1 MYTQSQLKDLV
12 EKTLLNI
19 TFPEDIS
26 KLYDPVK
33 YVLSAGGKRIR
44 PVITL
49 MACNL
54 FSDKIDNAVLPS
66 AGLEIFHNFTL
77 VHDDIMDNSMV
88 RRNLPTVHTKWNLNQ
103 AILSGDVMVF
113 IANECFF
120 HLPPDMFY
128 AVLRIYNK
136 SAIDVCTGQQL
147 DMDFEKILT
156 VSEKEYLHMI
166 ELKTAA
172 LIAGCAKIGALLG
185 GAETKD
191 RDIMYEF
198 GKNLGMAF
206 QIQDDLLDVYGDT
219 KMFGKTTGSDI
230 TANKKTYLYV
240 KSMELASG
248 KILKTFQ
255 TLFQNKESDS
265 HEKIKKVID
274 IYDTL
279 HVKSITE
286 ELAKNYIS
294 AAITNLENIAVGADR
309 KYEIKTIVE
318 SLSGRN
324 I

>member
-12 EKTLLNI
+12 EKTLLNL
-19 TFPEDIS
+19 TFPEEVS

-33 YVLSAGGKRIR
+33 YVLSAGGKRLR

-54 FSDKIDNAVLPS
+54 FSDKIDNAVLPA

-77 VHDDIMDNSMV
+77 VHDDIMDNSSV
-88 RRNLPTVHTKWNLNQ
+88 RRNLPTVHAKWNLNQ
-103 AILSGDVMVF
+103 GILSGDVMVF

-120 HLPPDMFY
+120 YLPPDTLY
-128 AVLRIYNK
+128 EVLRIYNK

-156 VSEKEYLHMI
+156 VSEKEYLRMI

-172 LIAGCAKIGALLG
+172 LVAGCVKIGALLG
-185 GAETKD
+185 GAEMKE

-206 QIQDDLLDVYGDT
+206 QIQDDLLDVYGDA
-219 KMFGKTTGSDI
+219 KMFGKTTGADI

-240 KSMELASG
+240 KAMESASG
-248 KILKTFQ
+248 KNLRILQ
-255 TLFQNKESDS
+255 SLFQNKDSDS
-265 HEKIKKVID
+265 SEKIKKVIE
-274 IYDTL
+274 IYDAL
-279 HVKSITE
+279 HIKPATE
-286 ELAKNYIS
+286 NLAKNYIS
-294 AAITNLENIAVGADR
+294 AAITNLDNLSLAADR
-309 KYEIKTIVE
+309 KYEMKTLVE
-318 SLSGRN
+318 SLTGRN